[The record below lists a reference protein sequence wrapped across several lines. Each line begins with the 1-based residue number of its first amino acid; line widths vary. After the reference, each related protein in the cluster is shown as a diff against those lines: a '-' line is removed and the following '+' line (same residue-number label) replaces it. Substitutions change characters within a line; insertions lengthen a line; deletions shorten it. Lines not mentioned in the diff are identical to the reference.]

1 MVSLDPRLRGGLAR
15 QEADALSMW
24 GEIGR
29 GLAFFDEHR
38 AWDRYRPVGHLGVV
52 SDFSGDDE
60 FMALEVLNLLSRQST
75 LYRIVE
81 KGRALDE
88 SLDGL
93 RAVLFI
99 DEDPP
104 EPELRRKLYSFTE
117 EGGTLITP
125 PGWEER
131 GTQIEHAWPPRF
143 RVFDYGRGRLA
154 VAREDIADPYILA
167 DDAQLL
173 MSHRHDGVRLFNAM
187 TAMFHYCLSEDGASG
202 VLHLISFFNL
212 FSGVPLT
219 VWFRRDWA
227 SAHLWVPGAGE
238 PGTAEWRPAET
249 GVEFTLESV
258 PDYGALEV
266 ST

>member
-15 QEADALSMW
+15 QDKDALSMW
-24 GEIGR
+24 SEIGR
-29 GLAFFDEHR
+29 GLSFFGEHR

-52 SDFSGDDE
+52 SSFAGDDE
-60 FMALEVLNLLSRQST
+60 FLSLEVLNLLSRQSS

-88 SLDGL
+88 PFDGL
-93 RAVLFI
+93 KAVLVV
-99 DEDPP
+99 DQDRPGP
-104 EPELRRKLYSFTE
+104 DLRRKLYSFAA

-131 GTQIEHAWPPRF
+131 GTLLEHAWPPRF
-143 RVFDYGRGRLA
+143 DVFDYGKGRLA
-154 VAREDIADPYILA
+154 VAREEIADPYVLA

-187 TAMFHYCLSEDGASG
+187 AAMSHYCLSEDGSSG
-202 VLHLISFFNL
+202 VLHLVSFFNR

-219 VWFRRDWA
+219 VWFRRDWS
-227 SAHLWVPGAGE
+227 SARLWVPGIREAD
-238 PGTAEWRPAET
+238 TAERRPAES
-249 GVEFTLESV
+249 GVEFSLETV